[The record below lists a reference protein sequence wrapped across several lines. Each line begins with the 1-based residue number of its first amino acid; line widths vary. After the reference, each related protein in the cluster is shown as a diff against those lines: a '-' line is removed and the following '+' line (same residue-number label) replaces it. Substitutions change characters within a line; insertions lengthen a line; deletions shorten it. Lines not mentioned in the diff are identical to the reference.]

1 MVTFSCSMIN
11 SGSQKMVS
19 QLNNQFDGTVTDFYK
34 RYAPEEIREAIE
46 KCDKNQIVSEHYPY
60 KKRLDRKS
68 YEFLMHRLQIE
79 LAKFQYWMRSSMQ
92 RVVVVFEGRDA
103 AGKGGVIKRVS
114 ENLNPRTAHIIALG
128 TPTEA
133 EKGQWYFQRYINYL
147 PTKGNL
153 TLFDRS
159 WYNRAV
165 VERVFNFCS
174 SEDTNSFFAQV
185 PSFEK
190 MMTDDGISLI
200 KIWLNVS
207 RGEQIRRFLSRE
219 TDPLKQWKL
228 SNIDIEGLSKWE
240 AYSNSIRNTFEK
252 TDLPYAP
259 WTVVKSDDKR
269 RAQIQVILNILS
281 RFEYDGKDS
290 TIFSEID
297 PMICAGVEIWSS

>member
-1 MVTFSCSMIN
+1 
-11 SGSQKMVS
+11 MVS
-19 QLNNQFDGTVTDFYK
+19 KSTSQFDGAVTDFYE
-34 RYAPEEIREAIE
+34 RYAPDEIREAIAICH
-46 KCDKNQIVSEHYPY
+46 KDHIVSDHYPY
-60 KKRLDRKS
+60 QKRLERKT
-68 YEFLMHRLQIE
+68 YESSMHRLQIE
-79 LAKFQYWMRSSMQ
+79 LAKFQHWMRLSMQ

-114 ENLNPRTAHIIALG
+114 ENLNPRTAHTIALG

-133 EKGQWYFQRYINYL
+133 EKGQWYFQRYVNHF
-147 PTKGNL
+147 PTKGHL

-174 SEDTNSFFAQV
+174 LEEVDSFFAQV

-190 MMTDDGISLI
+190 IMTDDGISLI

-228 SNIDIEGLSKWE
+228 SNIDVEGLSKWDD
-240 AYSNSIRNTFEK
+240 YSDAIRNTFER

-281 RFEYDGKDS
+281 RFDYDGKES

-297 PMICAGVEIWSS
+297 PMICGGVEIWSS